1 MTTPIYDFV
10 KGYKKSGKSRFHMPG
25 HKGRGPF
32 ASSDITEIDGA
43 DVLYHADGI
52 IAESEANATVL
63 FNTGHTFYST
73 EGSTLAIKA
82 MLGIIA
88 RECGRGA
95 KILATRNVHK
105 AFVYAIGET
114 DLAVEWLYPE
124 QGGHICECKITAESV
139 RRALEAAETKPS
151 AVYITSPD
159 YLGNLLDVGGIAG
172 VCKEFGIPL
181 LVDNAHGAYLAFS
194 NPNLH
199 PIQLGA
205 AMCADS
211 AHKTLP
217 VLTGGAYLHIAK
229 GYEKYAEMARDTL
242 SLFAST
248 SPSYL
253 TLASLDLCNRTLAT
267 SFGAGLSKCKQK
279 VTEIKSLLTLLG
291 QTENSREDTKI
302 RIDAHRFGYTGVG
315 YSEILSKNRVE
326 CEYADDRYVVLMA
339 SPFNRARDYKRLSRV
354 IKKIKEE
361 GRAPIC
367 INEPRLTHLPTA
379 ELSVR
384 EALFAPY
391 ETVDVKDAYGRICA
405 SPTVSCPPAIPVAVS
420 GEIIDTETVKILCYY
435 GIKKVNVVK

>member
-1 MTTPIYDFV
+1 MDKIFNKYINKTL
-10 KGYKKSGKSRFHMPG
+10 SRKANPDPDIAFITYTGLEEEQLVHIEELVRKRFCFKHIVIQKASAGITSNCGPG
-25 HKGRGPF
+25 TFG
-32 ASSDITEIDGA
+32 
-43 DVLYHADGI
+43 
-52 IAESEANATVL
+52 VL
-63 FNTGHTFYST
+63 FL
-73 EGSTLAIKA
+73 EK
-82 MLGIIA
+82 
-88 RECGRGA
+88 
-95 KILATRNVHK
+95 
-105 AFVYAIGET
+105 GE
-114 DLAVEWLYPE
+114 
-124 QGGHICECKITAESV
+124 K
-139 RRALEAAETKPS
+139 
-151 AVYITSPD
+151 
-159 YLGNLLDVGGIAG
+159 
-172 VCKEFGIPL
+172 
-181 LVDNAHGAYLAFS
+181 
-194 NPNLH
+194 
-199 PIQLGA
+199 
-205 AMCADS
+205 
-211 AHKTLP
+211 
-217 VLTGGAYLHIAK
+217 
-229 GYEKYAEMARDTL
+229 
-242 SLFAST
+242 
-248 SPSYL
+248 SYY
-253 TLASLDLCNRTLAT
+253 LASLFESEEREDRAPTVKEETEEAKEEV
-267 SFGAGLSKCKQK
+267 AHQQDKQK

-384 EALFAPY
+384 EALFTPY